1 MNRIINMEKN
11 EIQKRIEIV
20 LVETQDGANIGS
32 VCRAMKT
39 MGIENLTIVG
49 NNIYDDNRVRTLA
62 LHASDLWEN
71 AKRVESLDKALEDS
85 IFTVGATRRRGKFRK
100 MSSYSPE
107 QLVEKISSLPSG
119 KISIVFGRESDGLR
133 DDEVN
138 KCASICTIPTS
149 PLFPSLNLSQA
160 VQIICYSLFTGSM
173 EYKTGLVAVE
183 KKRINEAV
191 IGMSHSLEEIGY
203 YKWDEEK
210 KWTEQF
216 LSDII
221 ERAALSESELQRFS
235 KIFTKTESIVKFKER
250 DNKNN

>member
-1 MNRIINMEKN
+1 MDRIKNMEKN
-11 EIQKRIEIV
+11 LNEDRIEIV

-39 MGIENLTIVG
+39 MGLTHLAIVG
-49 NNIYDDNRVRTLA
+49 DKEYDDNRVRTLA

-71 AKRVESLDKALEDS
+71 AKRYKTLDEALSGS

-100 MSSYSPE
+100 MSSYSPL
-107 QLVEKISSLPSG
+107 QLSEKIKTLPEG
-119 KISIVFGRESDGLR
+119 KVSIVFGRESDGLR

-138 KCASICTIPTS
+138 KCAAICTIETS

-160 VQIICYSLFTGSM
+160 VQIISYTLFTNGM
-173 EYKTGLVAVE
+173 EYKTGLVAVNKE
-183 KKRINEAV
+183 RIKSSV
-191 IGMSHSLEEIGY
+191 DGMSQHLENIGY

-216 LSDII
+216 LSDLI
-221 ERAALSESELQRFS
+221 ERAALSESELQRFE
-235 KIFTKTESIVKFKER
+235 KIFSKTESIAKFKT
-250 DNKNN
+250 NC

>member
-1 MNRIINMEKN
+1 MEKTDGSD
-11 EIQKRIEIV
+11 RIEIV

-39 MGIENLTIVG
+39 MGLTRLTIVG
-49 NNIYDDNRVRTLA
+49 DRAYDENRVRTLA
-62 LHASDLWEN
+62 LHASDVWEN
-71 AKRVESLDKALEDS
+71 ARRVSTLDEALAS
-85 IFTVGATRRRGKFRK
+85 SVFSVGATRRRGKFRK

-107 QLVEKISSLPSG
+107 QLSVKIKSIPEG
-119 KISIVFGRESDGLR
+119 RVSIVFGREADGLR

-160 VQIICYSLFTGSM
+160 VQIISYALFTG
-173 EYKTGLVAVE
+173 GLEFTPGMTAVTKE
-183 KKRINEAV
+183 RIKSAV
-191 IGMSHSLEEIGY
+191 DGMSENLDGIGY

-210 KWTEQF
+210 KWTEQL

-221 ERAALSESELQRFS
+221 ERAGLSESELQRFE
-235 KIFTKTESIVKFKER
+235 KLFRKTRSIVLFKE
-250 DNKNN
+250 KEK

>member
-1 MNRIINMEKN
+1 MEKSN
-11 EIQKRIEIV
+11 GKKWSERIEIV

-39 MGIENLTIVG
+39 MGLVNLTIVG
-49 NNIYDDNRVRTLA
+49 DREYDENRVRTLA

-71 AKRVESLDKALEDS
+71 AKRTKTLDEALSSS
-85 IFTVGATRRRGKFRK
+85 IFSVGATRRRGKFRK

-107 QLVEKISSLPSG
+107 QLAEKISSLPEG
-119 KISIVFGRESDGLR
+119 KVSIVFGRESDGLR

-138 KCASICTIPTS
+138 KCAAICTIPTS
-149 PLFPSLNLSQA
+149 PLFPSLNLAQA
-160 VQIICYSLFTGSM
+160 VQIISYALFTGNM
-173 EYKTGLVAVE
+173 EYRTGLVAVD
-183 KKRINEAV
+183 KGRINRAV
-191 IGMSHSLEEIGY
+191 DGMSRHLDAIGY

-221 ERAALSESELQRFS
+221 ERSALSESELQRFE

-250 DNKNN
+250 DQEE

>member
-1 MNRIINMEKN
+1 MDKSIDYGARI
-11 EIQKRIEIV
+11 QIV

-39 MGIENLTIVG
+39 MGLTNLAIVG
-49 NNIYDDNRVRTLA
+49 DREYDENRVRTLA

-71 AKRVESLDKALEDS
+71 AKRYKTLDEALASS

-107 QLVEKISSLPSG
+107 QLCEKIQSLPEG
-119 KISIVFGRESDGLR
+119 TVSIVFGRESDGLR

-138 KCASICTIPTS
+138 KCASIVTIPTS

-160 VQIICYSLFTGSM
+160 VQIISYALFTGGM
-173 EYKTGLVAVE
+173 QYKTGLVAVD
-183 KKRINEAV
+183 KTRIGKAV
-191 IGMSHSLEEIGY
+191 DGMSGHLENIGY
-203 YKWDEEK
+203 YKWDEER

-216 LSDII
+216 LSDVI
-221 ERAALSESELQRFS
+221 ERAALSESELQRFE
-235 KIFTKTESIVKFKER
+235 KVFAKTESIVLFK
-250 DNKNN
+250 DKNEEKPEA